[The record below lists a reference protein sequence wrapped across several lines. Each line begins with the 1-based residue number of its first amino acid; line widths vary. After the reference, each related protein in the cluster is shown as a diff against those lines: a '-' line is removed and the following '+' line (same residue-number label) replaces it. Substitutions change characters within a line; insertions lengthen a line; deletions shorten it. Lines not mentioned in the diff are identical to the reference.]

1 MPYKITPIEYIK
13 MPTDD
18 LRIEKEHEVIFVQ
31 SGWFQMSLTSAENII
46 SCHSHLFWVS
56 EKSKIIFSYKI

>member
-46 SCHSHLFWVS
+46 SCHSHLF
-56 EKSKIIFSYKI
+56 